1 MHDAPFFV
9 RAAASLLALGLGACA
24 TVPAGPSLTA
34 LRGSQKTAEQ
44 FAADDARCRGQVEA
58 RLAAS
63 GSTVDTANRQVGA
76 SAAAGSAIGA
86 VTGAVFD
93 GSSGAAA
100 GAVVGLAMGALAGSS
115 ANPGIAANVQQQ
127 YDAAYFACMYALG
140 HKVPVPAHEAE
151 RYRAWF
157 ESLAQESAAAP
168 PAAAPR

>member
-1 MHDAPFFV
+1 MGDEPA
-9 RAAASLLALGLGACA
+9 RRSLC
-24 TVPAGPSLTA
+24 
-34 LRGSQKTAEQ
+34 
-44 FAADDARCRGQVEA
+44 ARCRAQVEA

-115 ANPGIAANVQQQ
+115 AHPGTAASVQQQ
-127 YDAAYFACMYALG
+127 YDAGYFACMYAFG
-140 HKVPVPAHEAE
+140 HRVPVPAQEAE
-151 RYRAWF
+151 RYRAWL
-157 ESLAQESAAAP
+157 ESMAQDVARPAAP
-168 PAAAPR
+168 AGRAAP